1 MNTSEG
7 DKISPVKGT
16 TDNISDKEP
25 EVINTQSSPSNI
37 GNNNS
42 NRNIPNH
49 PLDKEENSQDKK
61 KENEAKNE
69 MDITEYTEGDS
80 YKKGKKLSH
89 TLNQPKEKKDK
100 VRKDILKRKNLSKS
114 LKKGSKN
121 KNEKYNAD
129 NSQNNSMLQK
139 KRKSI
144 QALPEKCYKTI
155 PNLTEEFKYL
165 DKIPGNIRN
174 KSSKTIDKNNYY
186 AEYGNKTN
194 LLGSFDLLNF
204 TAPTGKKNDPLHFK
218 GKSIINYVKNSN
230 TDVKVNVM
238 EEEKKKKKIKHRDN
252 LISENENSKHNAKRI
267 KYSTYSWT
275 PTYLYKNVKFNYNEK
290 EKLMNHIKN
299 IIGGKDRMKIDQY
312 AIGNNEKDTYLYLNV
327 SMPLD
332 STDIDSKEFQYNNI
346 IPKLTNITSMM
357 EFILKCGT
365 NCKYYSNIQSIIGNN
380 TDNEK
385 ENISEIKEDEKKKCI
400 QVNTQE
406 KEKDIHEKQ
415 QEKEKDIHEKQQEK
429 VNDIQVNQQKKEKD
443 IQVNQQEKENYIQ
456 LSDQDMENDIHTNQ
470 QEKEKDNH
478 VSKQEKE
485 KDIHTNQQEKEKDK
499 HVSKQEKEKDKHVSQ
514 REKEKD
520 IQEKDIKGIEYEEA
534 YIDRKNIWICEK
546 NKNNAEIFVKEV
558 IDDCY
563 SMDEK
568 LNWDKYKNQK
578 TVLFTY
584 RFKDD
589 ELVNNELYK
598 YLVESSK
605 KEQSPVYLKKSKDDH
620 TQNAIFPEYTT
631 FIVISNKD
639 PKSLKLYDAKVKNV
653 LPDVFRTVTYEGDS
667 KKNYFITQLNQILKE
682 KNKTS
687 Q

>member
-385 ENISEIKEDEKKKCI
+385 ENISEINEDEKKKCI
-400 QVNTQE
+400 QVNT
-406 KEKDIHEKQ
+406 

-520 IQEKDIKGIEYEEA
+520 TQEKDIKGIEYEEA

-667 KKNYFITQLNQILKE
+667 KKNSFITRLNQILKE